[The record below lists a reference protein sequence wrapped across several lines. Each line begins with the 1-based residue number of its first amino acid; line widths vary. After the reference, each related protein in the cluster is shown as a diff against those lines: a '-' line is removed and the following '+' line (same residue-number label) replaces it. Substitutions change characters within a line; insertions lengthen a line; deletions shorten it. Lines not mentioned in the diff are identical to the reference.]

1 VDRGRRRKK
10 MMGDGGGVYARDG
23 KIGGHPSIHVNV
35 IPADACGEAENEA
48 GDIGG
53 RREMMIR

>member
-1 VDRGRRRKK
+1 
-10 MMGDGGGVYARDG
+10 MGEGYMREMAKLGG
-23 KIGGHPSIHVNV
+23 IHHPSIHPSIHVNV